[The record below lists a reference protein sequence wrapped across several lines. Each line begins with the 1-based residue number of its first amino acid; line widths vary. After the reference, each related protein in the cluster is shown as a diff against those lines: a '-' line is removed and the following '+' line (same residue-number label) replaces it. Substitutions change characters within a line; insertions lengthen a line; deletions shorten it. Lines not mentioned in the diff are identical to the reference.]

1 MSKVLMVLTS
11 HDRLG
16 NTGDKT
22 GFWLEEFAAPYYILK
37 DAGLDV
43 TLASPKGGQPPLDPR
58 SDDPDSETES
68 MCRFKNDPDA
78 KAALANTVKL
88 SDVSPDE
95 YDAVFY
101 PGGHGPLWDLAED
114 RDSVALIES
123 IYAAGKP
130 VGAVCHGPAA
140 LRRAKAPDGT
150 PLVRGKAVTGF
161 SNTEEA
167 AVGLTDVV
175 PFLVEDMLKQN
186 GGDYS
191 KAENWEPHAV
201 TAGNLVTGQN
211 PASSEATARA
221 LVGLLVGA
229 HAG

>member
-16 NTGDKT
+16 NTGEKT

-37 DAGLDV
+37 DAGLEV

-58 SDDPDSETES
+58 SDDPKSETES
-68 MCRFKNDPDA
+68 MRRFKNDPEA
-78 KAALANTVKL
+78 KAALANTLKL

-95 YDAVFY
+95 YDALFY

-114 RDSVALIES
+114 RNSIALIER

-140 LRRAKAPDGT
+140 LRRAQAPDGT
-150 PLVRGKAVTGF
+150 SLVRGKAVTGF

-175 PFLVEDMLKQN
+175 PFSVEDMLKQN
-186 GGDYS
+186 GGEYS
-191 KAENWEPHAV
+191 KTENWQPHAI